1 MANLDNDLVEQAVAA
16 LMVRWQLAFDEREEQ
31 RKIIREAEERA
42 ARLTQ
47 VISDAQI
54 GIRAF
59 GLDPNDK
66 EQKAEMNRRYNAAYF
81 RALRKAKGLPEE
93 DLLAR
98 VAAPEG
104 KTEPEPKTETSGET
118 EAEKKIP
125 SNDAERQDDEA
136 PRSIKDFV
144 LAALSQAGEEGAKA
158 AAIREKFEAASGAS
172 IHEKTIGMTLWRLSR
187 EGLVR
192 RDGHTWFSVSPPAK
206 AENPGAGAPGSDN
219 NVFG

>member
-104 KTEPEPKTETSGET
+104 KTEPEPKQ
-118 EAEKKIP
+118 K
-125 SNDAERQDDEA
+125 RQGK
-136 PRSIKDFV
+136 PKRRRKFLRTTRSAKTTKRLVASRISCSP
-144 LAALSQAGEEGAKA
+144 LSARQGRG
-158 AAIREKFEAASGAS
+158 RQ
-172 IHEKTIGMTLWRLSR
+172 SR
-187 EGLVR
+187 
-192 RDGHTWFSVSPPAK
+192 GHS
-206 AENPGAGAPGSDN
+206 
-219 NVFG
+219 